1 MSDTPRKLR
10 VIDSPDPERPPP
22 VPEEPRPKLRLGA
35 KEFTAVN
42 RAQEATSAPIT
53 VHGILAENLRRTVPS
68 EKPMDL
74 RRRLSR
80 RTRDYWLC
88 VILGNGVFLAPLLL
102 LPRNP
107 VVVLFAVGGAVVFT
121 AALTWIM
128 WQLMSD
134 Y

>member
-22 VPEEPRPKLRLGA
+22 TPEEPRPKLRLGA
-35 KEFTAVN
+35 KEFTEVN
-42 RAQEATSAPIT
+42 RPQEATTRPIT
-53 VHGILAENLRRTVPS
+53 VHGILADNLRHTVPS

-80 RTRDYWLC
+80 RARDYWLC
-88 VILGNGVFLAPLLL
+88 LILGDGLFLTPLLL

-107 VVVLFAVGGAVVFT
+107 MVVLFAVGGAVVFT